1 MAIFKPEMK
10 SSDFTS
16 FTGVCEF
23 GILEFKDRS
32 GEFDWADLF
41 LEVLVK
47 QKGSDFDR
55 TLQIKGSFD
64 KENGKIT
71 GGSTL
76 KKMYHF
82 FEQIGCDAGLNV
94 NGGWE
99 TAEGEEIEDIAK
111 YLNKHHVHAN
121 GTDTPNLD
129 YLGYFYKE
137 QPKVPGGKS
146 YTRVLA
152 RVYKKNDANVT
163 KLEDDVKWMKSKGY
177 LKEFVEGEVQQAPTS
192 GNALGN
198 L

>member
-1 MAIFKPEMK
+1 MGIGGIE
-10 SSDFTS
+10 
-16 FTGVCEF
+16 TGV
-23 GILEFKDRS
+23 R
-32 GEFDWADLF
+32 
-41 LEVLVK
+41 
-47 QKGSDFDR
+47 
-55 TLQIKGSFD
+55 
-64 KENGKIT
+64 
-71 GGSTL
+71 
-76 KKMYHF
+76 
-82 FEQIGCDAGLNV
+82 
-94 NGGWE
+94 
-99 TAEGEEIEDIAK
+99 DIAK